1 MKAAIL
7 SAGEGRRLRNILG
20 GRPKALLEICGV
32 PLIERVI
39 SSLIK
44 NDIRDLVVIIRK
56 DAIQLKEFLEKR
68 KKKFAAEITIIQKN
82 TKSGMFSFFA
92 LEPFLNDKPFLL
104 FTVDVIYKEQDFSLF
119 INFCR
124 KKYDAD
130 MIIGVTQFILD
141 EKPVFAH
148 LDREYKV
155 TGFGRKY
162 IKSSK
167 IISAGMYY
175 CSPKIYREKN
185 AALKNS
191 IEHLSDFF
199 GWVVARGYHVLGF
212 PVSKV
217 IDVDDENDLRE
228 AVKFLGYLNLK

>member
-82 TKSGMFSFFA
+82 ILQIKIINKKSCK
-92 LEPFLNDKPFLL
+92 EFLYYINEMRLL
-104 FTVDVIYKEQDFSLF
+104 SI
-119 INFCR
+119 
-124 KKYDAD
+124 KYDFYS
-130 MIIGVTQFILD
+130 T
-141 EKPVFAH
+141 
-148 LDREYKV
+148 
-155 TGFGRKY
+155 
-162 IKSSK
+162 
-167 IISAGMYY
+167 
-175 CSPKIYREKN
+175 
-185 AALKNS
+185 
-191 IEHLSDFF
+191 
-199 GWVVARGYHVLGF
+199 
-212 PVSKV
+212 
-217 IDVDDENDLRE
+217 
-228 AVKFLGYLNLK
+228 